1 MPRLNGGHSAIVN
14 RGFFLL
20 FAAAVVFLF
29 WKIIAPYAVVL
40 ATAGVAAILLAPL
53 DTRLRKAIR
62 HPRLS
67 ALLLIALLFC
77 VVVGPLIILLFFMIG
92 QGIDL
97 AKMTIA
103 DPRWIDGFKLED
115 QQWFVTLPQALKGEV
130 AAVDIGN
137 AVRNM
142 SNWVSSNLTAIFSGG
157 LAFLFETFIFFICVY
172 YFLVDRERIVKALV
186 SLSPLEDRMDRKILG
201 KIVETVRGV
210 IFGTLIVAVIQA
222 ILAGIG
228 MVVFG
233 VPGASIWAALTIIAS
248 QIPLFG
254 TALILIPVILYLFF
268 AGHLAASIGL
278 AVWSALVV
286 GLADNILQPYF
297 VSGKTHMHA
306 LLILIS
312 MLGGLQFFGP
322 IGFILGPAVLA
333 AFLVVVE
340 LYKAGMFEKKHCE

>member
-1 MPRLNGGHSAIVN
+1 MLKTNGGHRTIVN

-29 WKIIAPYAVVL
+29 WQIVAPYAVVL
-40 ATAGVAAILLAPL
+40 ATAGVAAILLSPIDA
-53 DTRLRKAIR
+53 RVRKRIR
-62 HPRLS
+62 PRLS
-67 ALLLIALLFC
+67 ALLMIVLMFC
-77 VVVGPLIILLFFMIG
+77 VIVVPLIFLSFFMIG

-103 DPRWIDGFKLED
+103 DPQWVAGFKVED
-115 QQWFVTLPQALKGEV
+115 QTWFANLPQVLQKEITSMDVG
-130 AAVDIGN
+130 DL
-137 AVRNM
+137 VRRM
-142 SNWVSSNLTAIFSGG
+142 SNWVSTNLAAIFSGG
-157 LAFLFETFIFFICVY
+157 LTFLFETFIFFICTY
-172 YFLVDRERIVKALV
+172 YFLVDRERIIKTLI
-186 SLSPLEDRMDRKILG
+186 SLSPLEDKTDRRILG
-201 KIVETVRGV
+201 KIVGTVRGV
-210 IFGTLIVAVIQA
+210 IFGTLVVAVIQA

-268 AGHLAASIGL
+268 AGHLAASIGF
-278 AVWSALVV
+278 AVWSAIVV
-286 GLADNILQPYF
+286 GLADNILQPYL

-340 LYKAGMFEKKHCE
+340 LYRVGMFEKKS